1 MKKIFFYLLMLFSCS
16 INAQMSMPEQCS
28 KVENPITTTSVET
41 NYLPLPDPDLPPN
54 NTETNRSMPW
64 STFEGRAV
72 YWTYGLAGSPTAW
85 DRAQT
90 ATAFSGTAVA
100 GYPQRRVVCK
110 RSEIYDES
118 QTIKKAASDVKAD
131 FTQWC
136 DFDAKIHPDARP
148 MGIAIGS
155 SQGGIVLR
163 SLDMEN
169 QYKDPLS
176 TPRPSGQLFG
186 GIVTFGTPNKG
197 AMILNNAQKIIDLGN
212 EGFRELAAGP
222 LRILK
227 VSQVVTEVFGVKTY
241 SKIEERVQALLE
253 DTRKKR
259 IKPISNDYK
268 VGAPY
273 ITQLD
278 GYNSQLYKVAFYGV
292 ETSGKELFKEL
303 SSLTVQEPNSFD
315 FFEANDDTKV
325 ERAME
330 NIKGVYQDMVTFHKV
345 AAWLSGPL
353 LIYHHVKQ
361 RNRYQRGVDWI
372 NTVNDKWLHIIG
384 ASKVTTTYKPT
395 GDCMCDVYDG
405 SMTLVGT
412 RILSANGGDCSN
424 YNSDP
429 YLWCTD
435 EYVSI
440 TTATI
445 EGNDGVVPVSSQKGF
460 NGATTALM
468 DGSNHQQMRND
479 KNTRDRLIELFDG
492 NHGDFFKTARK

>member
-1 MKKIFFYLLMLFSCS
+1 MKKIFFYLLMLLSCS
-16 INAQMSMPEQCS
+16 LNAQMSVLEQCT
-28 KVENPITTTSVET
+28 KVENPVTTTNVET

-54 NTETNRSMPW
+54 TEVNRSMPW

-90 ATAFSGTAVA
+90 ATAFSGTAVQ

-110 RSEIYDES
+110 RSELYDEG
-118 QTIKKAASDVKAD
+118 QTVRKAAADVKAD

-136 DFDAKIHPDARP
+136 EYDAKIHPDARP

-176 TPRPSGQLFG
+176 IPRPSGQLFG

-197 AMILNNAQKIIDLGN
+197 AMILNNEQKIIDLGI

-227 VSQVVTEVFGVKTY
+227 VSQAVTEVFGVKTY
-241 SKIEERVQALLE
+241 SKIEAKVQALLE
-253 DTRKKR
+253 DTRVKR
-259 IKPISNDYK
+259 IKPISKDYK

-278 GYNSQLYKVAFYGV
+278 AYNSQLNKVAFYGI

-303 SSLTVQEPNSFD
+303 SSLSVQEPNNFG

-330 NIKGVYQDMVTFHKV
+330 NIKGVYQDMASFHNV
-345 AAWLSGPL
+345 AAWFNGPL
-353 LIYHHVKQ
+353 FIAFHINQ

-384 ASKVTTTYKPT
+384 ASTVTSTYKPT
-395 GDCMCDVYDG
+395 GDCLCDVYDG
-405 SMTLVGT
+405 SGALVGT
-412 RILSANGGDCSN
+412 TKRSGGNCDSYNTDPFFWCS
-424 YNSDP
+424 
-429 YLWCTD
+429 D
-435 EYVSI
+435 EYVSV
-440 TTATI
+440 TTATV

-460 NGATTALM
+460 NGATTDVML
-468 DGSNHQQMRND
+468 DSNHQQMRND
-479 KNTRDRLIELFDG
+479 SNTKARLKGLFEG
-492 NHGDFFKTARK
+492 AYGPFFQTAPK